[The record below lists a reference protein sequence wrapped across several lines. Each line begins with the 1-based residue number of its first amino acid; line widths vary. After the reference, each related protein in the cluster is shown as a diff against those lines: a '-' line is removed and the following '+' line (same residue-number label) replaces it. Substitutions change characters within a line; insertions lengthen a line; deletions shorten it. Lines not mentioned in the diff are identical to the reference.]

1 MNIYDVP
8 VDDTKFFPVSG
19 DELRRQTLREQNDG
33 HVSRKE
39 SVAADHQCQNTQKED
54 EMSTTNSSKTGT
66 VKHPSWSVP
75 NQMRV
80 FGTDVMH
87 QGTTYSLE
95 RANENGDE
103 YSLKA
108 TVTQLEEIGHGL
120 TTDPYVNLV
129 VDSAPFG
136 NTVLNL
142 DIAELETLTD
152 WLMGIVEK
160 VQHLKPKH

>member
-1 MNIYDVP
+1 
-8 VDDTKFFPVSG
+8 
-19 DELRRQTLREQNDG
+19 
-33 HVSRKE
+33 
-39 SVAADHQCQNTQKED
+39 
-54 EMSTTNSSKTGT
+54 MSTTNSSKTGT

-80 FGTDVMH
+80 FGPDVMH